1 VRAKKR
7 PKLQFEEL
15 LQDVVIVFRG
25 PCAEVCRSLHVD
37 TPHPGALKLRTLYY
51 RASFLT
57 LCPTGSD

>member
-15 LQDVVIVFRG
+15 LDDVVIVFRG
-25 PCAEVCRSLHVD
+25 PCEEVCTLTRPPS
-37 TPHPGALKLRTLYY
+37 ALKLRTLSY